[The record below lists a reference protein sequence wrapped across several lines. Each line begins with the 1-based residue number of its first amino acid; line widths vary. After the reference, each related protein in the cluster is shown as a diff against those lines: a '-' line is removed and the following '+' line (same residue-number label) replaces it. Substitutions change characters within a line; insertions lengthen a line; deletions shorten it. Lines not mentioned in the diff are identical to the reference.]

1 MRTNRRK
8 HPQDALRWLM
18 AVFVSAVIA
27 SAITSAIF
35 LTARPDSPEIEPHNQ
50 QAQAAREVAQLL
62 LPELEAFAQQQ
73 LQDNQQV
80 APQRVEVVY
89 HVEPPQGDGE
99 VPMVAPERRRENL
112 PYQANCHLKRRTVFK
127 SSLRPSILNCRG
139 INSSTSV

>member
-80 APQRVEVVY
+80 ATCGSRLSRR
-89 HVEPPQGDGE
+89 
-99 VPMVAPERRRENL
+99 APSRGWRSAYGCARRQN
-112 PYQANCHLKRRTVFK
+112 AHHGRTRA
-127 SSLRPSILNCRG
+127 LA
-139 INSSTSV
+139 T